1 MLNLFA
7 ATSHVNYAKN
17 ARLHLQMMQELPI
30 THPWLYDKFVKDGY
44 NTVRRTKRYW
54 SGFWSDLVIEQIL
67 MKSLKS
73 RGGLTT
79 GRGMTESVRNQWV
92 HSMHRCSAIQA
103 AVTILTGLGTR
114 SSEQHEE
121 MGKSRRERD
130 NSDMNKILTCFLSMN
145 LSTLMHQVFD
155 PYQQE

>member
-1 MLNLFA
+1 M
-7 ATSHVNYAKN
+7 
-17 ARLHLQMMQELPI
+17 
-30 THPWLYDKFVKDGY
+30 
-44 NTVRRTKRYW
+44 
-54 SGFWSDLVIEQIL
+54 IEQVL